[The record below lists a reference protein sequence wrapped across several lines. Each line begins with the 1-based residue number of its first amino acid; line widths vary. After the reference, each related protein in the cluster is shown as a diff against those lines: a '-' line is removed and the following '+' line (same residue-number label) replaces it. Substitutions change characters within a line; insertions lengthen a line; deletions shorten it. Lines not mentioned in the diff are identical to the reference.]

1 MPRQDYFDWL
11 ESVNQCDGSDS
22 DSVIL
27 LFVFLPLI
35 RAEIFRWVDIH
46 NEHKWAPLNFA
57 PIFTFKNEWTCV
69 ILLVRSLIMESRFHA
84 FPGREQEICD
94 QLLVG
99 ARKETPDVWLCRAPP
114 AQKKINGRVTYRH
127 EWGWIS
133 DICAPMDTKGSTLLI
148 SLCWYPSELED
159 TPVELST
166 QGLGRGFDQASPL
179 VPARPGPQLDIPT
192 SVSDTSDAEAR
203 QRAEE
208 GTENRPFF
216 MPTNHEQEPT
226 HRIEEPRNES
236 SSLQQNIGR
245 QAALR
250 VRRESRKKRDNRTQS
265 MDMEGEKAR
274 PRKKSSRLAAMVRVR
289 RRGCRQFDFVG
300 FGNLIREISLLIF
313 MK

>member
-1 MPRQDYFDWL
+1 MLMPRQDYFDWL
-11 ESVNQCDGSDS
+11 ESVNQCGGSDS

-84 FPGREQEICD
+84 FPGREQEIYD

-133 DICAPMDTKGSTLLI
+133 DICAPMDAKGSTLLI

-159 TPVELST
+159 TPVEL
-166 QGLGRGFDQASPL
+166 QRK
-179 VPARPGPQLDIPT
+179 
-192 SVSDTSDAEAR
+192 VSAGDLT
-203 QRAEE
+203 
-208 GTENRPFF
+208 
-216 MPTNHEQEPT
+216 
-226 HRIEEPRNES
+226 
-236 SSLQQNIGR
+236 R
-245 QAALR
+245 QAPWFPPVQSRSSISRLLCPTQVTLKHGR
-250 VRRESRKKRDNRTQS
+250 EQKKVRRTSHSLCQLTTNKNHPSDR
-265 MDMEGEKAR
+265 G
-274 PRKKSSRLAAMVRVR
+274 AA
-289 RRGCRQFDFVG
+289 
-300 FGNLIREISLLIF
+300 
-313 MK
+313 K